1 MNKLG
6 ISVEFDEHYYG
17 YVVAIVTNG
26 QISDQFFIAHVKNKL
41 NLDHVVDFFLKAIE
55 KGFVSKKRGNYE
67 PISRKEFEWQ
77 VFLAENYERVSD
89 IPSLDELKEKYEKF
103 VCSKEK
109 IVQFLVGK
117 KQFSQ
122 FDIVFS
128 GQKAEEM
135 LRKYTSVYYPDF
147 FAEFRDDHYTE
158 NLEVFT
164 EFEGLLFSVTKVG
177 NVS

>member
-1 MNKLG
+1 M
-6 ISVEFDEHYYG
+6 
-17 YVVAIVTNG
+17 
-26 QISDQFFIAHVKNKL
+26 
-41 NLDHVVDFFLKAIE
+41 
-55 KGFVSKKRGNYE
+55 
-67 PISRKEFEWQ
+67 
-77 VFLAENYERVSD
+77 FLAENYERVSD

-128 GQKAEEM
+128 GDKAEEM
-135 LRKYTSVYYPDF
+135 LKKFTSVYYPDF
-147 FAEFRDDHYTE
+147 FAEFRDDHYAE

-164 EFEGLLFSVTKVG
+164 DFERLLFSVTE
-177 NVS
+177 